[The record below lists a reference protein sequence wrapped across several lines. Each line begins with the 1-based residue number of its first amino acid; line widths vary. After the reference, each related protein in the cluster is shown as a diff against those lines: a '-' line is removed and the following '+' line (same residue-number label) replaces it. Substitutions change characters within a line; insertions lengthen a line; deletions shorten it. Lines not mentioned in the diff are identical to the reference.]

1 MFIKVDPI
9 SLVGQISPRSL
20 QGAIALAYCADASDK
35 NGGIRFAI
43 PPYELCAP
51 GITAVVYFAVRR
63 MRFVQHG
70 TAGEK
75 QMQVA
80 NLVLPVFA
88 IILTGWL
95 AGWLGYISRSLSDG
109 LVHFAYNV
117 AMPAL
122 LVVTIAQEPA
132 RSLLEWRF
140 LFAFGGGSIFCFLLV
155 FLAVSVGL
163 GRGVASSTMHGMAAA
178 MTNTGFVAL
187 PILHSIY
194 GQPAVLPAAVAT
206 VFVAAVMFP
215 ATVILLESEGRGDDG
230 RARPVALMKQIV
242 LNPMVLSTLIG
253 LAWAITG
260 LPMPV
265 PLKAYLNIFAAALT
279 PCALFA
285 IGLGLSVE
293 GITSNL
299 TMSLVLAAVKLLI
312 MPLIVYGLCAASNLD
327 PLYTIAAVVCA
338 AVPTAKTA
346 YILAGEYKVEEELV
360 AATVSI
366 TTLLSIATLLGWL
379 YALSRLAG
387 QAS

>member
-1 MFIKVDPI
+1 MEV
-9 SLVGQISPRSL
+9 
-20 QGAIALAYCADASDK
+20 AD
-35 NGGIRFAI
+35 
-43 PPYELCAP
+43 
-51 GITAVVYFAVRR
+51 
-63 MRFVQHG
+63 
-70 TAGEK
+70 
-75 QMQVA
+75 
-80 NLVLPVFA
+80 LVLPVFA

-95 AGWLGYISRSLSDG
+95 AGWIGYISRSLADG

-122 LVVTIAQEPA
+122 LFVTIAQEPA

-140 LFAFGGGSIFCFLLV
+140 LLAFGGGSILCFVLV
-155 FLAVSVGL
+155 FLAVRAGW
-163 GRGVASSTMHGMAAA
+163 GRDVASSTMHGMAAA

-215 ATVILLESEGRGDDG
+215 LTVVLLESEGRGAHG
-230 RARPVALMKQIV
+230 KEARSVVLMKQIV

-253 LAWAITG
+253 LAWAIAG
-260 LPMPV
+260 LPIPT
-265 PLKAYLNIFAAALT
+265 PIAAYMNIFAAALT

-293 GITSNL
+293 GIASNL
-299 TMSLVLAAVKLLI
+299 MASIVLAAVKLVI
-312 MPLIVYGLCAASNLD
+312 MPLIVYGLCVASGLD

-338 AVPTAKTA
+338 AVPTAKTV
-346 YILAGEYKVEEELV
+346 YILAGEYKVEEPLV

-379 YALSRLAG
+379 YALSRLEVLK
-387 QAS
+387 

>member
-1 MFIKVDPI
+1 MEI
-9 SLVGQISPRSL
+9 
-20 QGAIALAYCADASDK
+20 
-35 NGGIRFAI
+35 
-43 PPYELCAP
+43 
-51 GITAVVYFAVRR
+51 
-63 MRFVQHG
+63 
-70 TAGEK
+70 
-75 QMQVA
+75 A

-88 IILTGWL
+88 IIVTGWL
-95 AGWLGYISRSLSDG
+95 AGWLGYISRSLADG

-122 LVVTIAQEPA
+122 LLVTIAQESA

-140 LFAFGGGSIFCFLLV
+140 LLAFGGGSILCFLAV
-155 FLAVSVGL
+155 FLALRAGF
-163 GRGVASSTMHGMAAA
+163 GRGTASSTMYGMAAA

-215 ATVILLESEGRGDDG
+215 VAVILLESEQGGKHGRI
-230 RARPVALMKQIV
+230 AHPLPLMKQIL

-253 LAWAITG
+253 LAWAIAG
-260 LPMPV
+260 WPIPA
-265 PLKAYLNIFAAALT
+265 PLAAYLNIFAGALT

-293 GITSNL
+293 GIAA
-299 TMSLVLAAVKLLI
+299 SLAASIALAAVKLLL
-312 MPLIVYGLCAASNLD
+312 MPLIVYGLCLASGLN

-338 AVPTAKTA
+338 AVPTAKTT
-346 YILAGEYKVEEELV
+346 YILAGAYKVEEPLV

-366 TTLLSIATLLGWL
+366 TTVLSVATLLGWL
-379 YALSRLAG
+379 YVLRVAVG
-387 QAS
+387 AS